1 MMAIKKKK
9 KSFEGKSKILYETD
23 NPEQIIIEFKDDGF
37 PTNGSKRSKSLKR
50 GAVNNQISALLFRYL
65 ESFNVPTHFVSAI
78 NDTSMLV
85 RRLQIIPLEVMVRN
99 IAIGSFSKRYGLKE
113 GETLEKPIVE
123 YYLKH
128 NTKDDPMVNQ
138 HHIVAFGLATA
149 DELKLIERYV
159 TKANAV
165 LKAFFIRRGLKLV
178 DFKLEFGR
186 YKNHILIGDE
196 ISPENCRWWDSET
209 GEKLD
214 AERLRQD
221 PAALEKVYQEVRR
234 RVFIEMEGEKV

>member
-9 KSFEGKSKILYETD
+9 KSFEGKSKTLYETD
-23 NPEQIIIEFKDDGF
+23 NPEQIVIEFRDDGF
-37 PTNGSKRSKSLKR
+37 PTNGSKKSKSFRR
-50 GAVNNQISALLFRYL
+50 GAISNQISALLFRYL
-65 ESFNVPTHFVSAI
+65 ESFNVPTHFVSTL
-78 NDTSMLV
+78 NDSSMLV

-99 IAIGSFSKRYGLKE
+99 IATGSFSKRYGLKD

-149 DELKLIERYV
+149 EELKTVERYV

-186 YKNHILIGDE
+186 YKTHILVGDE
-196 ISPENCRWWDSET
+196 ISPENCRWWDAET
-209 GEKLD
+209 GEKFD

-221 PAALEKVYQEVRR
+221 PAALEKVYQEVHR
-234 RVFIEMEGEKV
+234 RVFIEEGEKV

>member
-1 MMAIKKKK
+1 
-9 KSFEGKSKILYETD
+9 
-23 NPEQIIIEFKDDGF
+23 
-37 PTNGSKRSKSLKR
+37 
-50 GAVNNQISALLFRYL
+50 
-65 ESFNVPTHFVSAI
+65 
-78 NDTSMLV
+78 
-85 RRLQIIPLEVMVRN
+85 
-99 IAIGSFSKRYGLKE
+99 
-113 GETLEKPIVE
+113 
-123 YYLKH
+123 
-128 NTKDDPMVNQ
+128 MVNQ

-149 DELKLIERYV
+149 EELKMVERYV

-186 YKNHILIGDE
+186 YKSHILVGDE
-196 ISPENCRWWDSET
+196 ISPENCRWWDAET
-209 GEKLD
+209 GEKFD